1 MKLDL
6 PKGNE
11 EYIFGPDTKVS
22 SYKRMDFILAP
33 GKTEKHLYYIISG
46 AVGSFIEHDGEEIC
60 IGFHTKGHFF
70 SEYSSFIT
78 QEVSRSFSKAFVP
91 TKLAKI
97 GYEVLHEAY
106 KTSIDHQRIGRHISE
121 KLYLILQE
129 RNLDLL
135 SLSAE
140 ERYLKFL
147 KTRPEDIRQI
157 PLKYIASYLGIT
169 PVSLS
174 RIRKNLNS

>member
-6 PKGNE
+6 PSDSE
-11 EYIFGPDTKVS
+11 EYIFGPQTKVN
-22 SYKRMDFILAP
+22 SYSRMEFILAP
-33 GKTEKHLYYIISG
+33 GKVEKYLYYIISG
-46 AVGSFIEHDGEEIC
+46 SVGSFIEHDGEEIC
-60 IGFHTKGHFF
+60 FGFHTKGHFF
-70 SEYSSFIT
+70 SEYASFIS
-78 QEVSRSFSKAFVP
+78 QEESRSYSKALVP
-91 TKLAKI
+91 CKLAMVRH
-97 GYEVLHEAY
+97 EVLQEAY

-121 KLYLILQE
+121 KLYLKLQE

-140 ERYLKFL
+140 ERYLKFIAT
-147 KTRPEDIRQI
+147 KPAEMRQI
-157 PLKYIASYLGIT
+157 PLKYIASYLGMT